1 MMVKYGKIWIKF
13 LSLTANPAVE
23 ALSFRAIAQC
33 TPIFIRPFPR
43 FEFAAKDP
51 PIQLTTE

>member
-13 LSLTANPAVE
+13 LSLIANLAVE